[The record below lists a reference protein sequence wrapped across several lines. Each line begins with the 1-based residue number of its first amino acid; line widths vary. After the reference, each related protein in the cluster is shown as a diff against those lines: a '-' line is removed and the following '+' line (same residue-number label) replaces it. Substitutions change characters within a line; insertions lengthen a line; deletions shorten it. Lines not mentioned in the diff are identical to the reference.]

1 MTHTAII
8 LAAGRGQRL
17 DPGGNREDYSKPLID
32 VGGKTLLERTIENCR
47 RAKMRTIYIVTG
59 FRADLIDQEVARLN
73 QGDLRTVFNKQWTLS
88 NGVSAYICREYVQT
102 SFLLMM
108 SDHVIDGALVE
119 RLARQEPAPGT
130 VMLAVDKRVD
140 AIFDID
146 DATKVVIENETIVAI
161 DKSLATYNAID
172 CGLFHC
178 TPAAFRALGEVYE
191 RKGDC
196 SLSDGMRVLAE
207 EGRFLPFDIG
217 DAFWQDVDTP
227 EMMGEVLRHL
237 GA

>member
-1 MTHTAII
+1 MTNTAII

-17 DPGGNREDYSKPLID
+17 DPGGNREDYSKPLLD
-32 VGGKTLLERTIENCR
+32 MGGKTLLERTIENCR
-47 RAKMRTIYIVTG
+47 RAKMKTIYIVTG
-59 FRADLIDQEVARLN
+59 FHADLVEQEVARLN

-88 NGVSAYICREYVQT
+88 NGVSAYVCRDYVQT
-102 SFLLMM
+102 NFLLMM
-108 SDHVIDGALVE
+108 SDHVIDAALVE
-119 RLARQEPAPGT
+119 RLGRTQPAPGS
-130 VMLAVDKRVD
+130 VMLAVDTRVD

-146 DATKVVIENETIVAI
+146 DATKVWIEGGKIVSI
-161 DKSLATYNAID
+161 DKTLKRYNAID

-178 TPAAFRALGEVYE
+178 TPAAFRALGQVYDA
-191 RKGDC
+191 KGDC

-207 EGRFLPFDIG
+207 EGRFHPFEIG

-227 EMMGEVLRHL
+227 EMMDEALRHL